1 MTIELATLIGLG
13 SVSVSGWLLAA
24 YCAWRYAER
33 ELEARELR
41 EHVRKLQG
49 QLVHEN
55 LSRMGL

>member
-1 MTIELATLIGLG
+1 MTIEPITLTVLG
-13 SVSVSGWLLAA
+13 SVSIAGWLLAV

-49 QLVHEN
+49 QLVREN
-55 LSRMGL
+55 LARMGL